1 MEPFTKDVFSLCYVD
16 VDRNVDY
23 DILNV
28 LSENIALEGLV
39 HIISQSLLKVIPNI
53 ILNKREEA
61 IPLLMTAIYLNP
73 KASER
78 DKLLQQLFHLKK
90 RPTENERLIILAG
103 MLSTNYSTKIKIIFI
118 FLAVIG
124 IAKYAGEQLVENEI
138 LPQCWLQLT
147 HKHVERRLLV
157 AEACTVLIPYVSVRS
172 TSINKQ

>member
-23 DILNV
+23 DILNI

-103 MLSTNYSTKIKIIFI
+103 MLSTNYST
-118 FLAVIG
+118 
-124 IAKYAGEQLVENEI
+124 
-138 LPQCWLQLT
+138 
-147 HKHVERRLLV
+147 
-157 AEACTVLIPYVSVRS
+157 
-172 TSINKQ
+172 